1 MRLDRLGLIHK
12 DQRGLTFVELMI
24 AIVLAGIV
32 TAGIT
37 MTFAHLF
44 SGSTRTSNHM
54 TAVRQVQ
61 SAGYWVSQDALQAQ
75 EEPVIGENPATNFLT
90 LTWTDSATGNN
101 TTVIYTLVDMPS
113 GESTRLQRR
122 RSVEGVTTETGV
134 IAQFLDSTQTEC
146 AFVGGVLRFEVTAT
160 VGGQS
165 ETRVYEVKPRP
176 G

>member
-1 MRLDRLGLIHK
+1 MMSSRLGLVHK
-12 DQRGLTFVELMI
+12 DQRGLTLVELMI
-24 AIVLAGIV
+24 AIVLAAIV

-37 MTFAHLF
+37 MTFAHLLA
-44 SGSTRTSNHM
+44 GSTRTSNHM

-75 EEPVIGENPATNFLT
+75 NVTPDGGDSGFPLIMTWEWEATKNEVT
-90 LTWTDSATGNN
+90 YIITIDNK
-101 TTVIYTLVDMPS
+101 
-113 GESTRLQRR
+113 LQRT
-122 RSVEGVTTETGV
+122 RSVGGVVTNTGV

-176 G
+176 D

>member
-1 MRLDRLGLIHK
+1 MIAGRLGLIHK
-12 DQRGLTFVELMI
+12 DQWGLTLVELMI
-24 AIVLAGIV
+24 AIALAGIV

-37 MTFAHLF
+37 MTFAHVF

-75 EEPVIGENPATNFLT
+75 NVTPDAGPSGFPLT
-90 LTWTDSATGNN
+90 LTWEWDGTTNKVVYTIEDSK
-101 TTVIYTLVDMPS
+101 
-113 GESTRLQRR
+113 LQRT
-122 RSVEGVTTETGV
+122 RSVDGVSTDTGV
-134 IAQFLDSTQTEC
+134 IAQYIDPDPEETKCVWDGKGLTFT
-146 AFVGGVLRFEVTAT
+146 VTTT

-176 G
+176 D

>member
-1 MRLDRLGLIHK
+1 MRLDRLGSIRK
-12 DQRGLTFVELMI
+12 DQRGLTLVELMI
-24 AIVLAGIV
+24 AIALAGIV

-37 MTFAHLF
+37 MTVAHLF

-54 TAVRQVQ
+54 TAIRQVQ

-122 RSVEGVTTETGV
+122 RSVEGVPTVTYVAQYIDPGETSCSWNATRLV
-134 IAQFLDSTQTEC
+134 F
-146 AFVGGVLRFEVTAT
+146 RVTAN